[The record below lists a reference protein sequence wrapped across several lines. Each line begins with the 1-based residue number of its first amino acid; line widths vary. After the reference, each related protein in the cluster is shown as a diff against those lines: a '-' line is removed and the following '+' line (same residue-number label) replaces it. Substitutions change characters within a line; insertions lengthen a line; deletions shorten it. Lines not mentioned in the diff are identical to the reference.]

1 MMYTSEDEDGQVNVP
16 EMLKVPLASVT
27 GAGESRG
34 VDAEP
39 SPVVPT
45 A

>member
-1 MMYTSEDEDGQVNVP
+1 MYTSEDEDGQWYVP
-16 EMLKVPLASVT
+16 EMLKAPFASVS